1 MRRRVSFE
9 GEKVASRTVDNLVW
23 NASILIHTYIHTF
36 IFSLIHTCTYI
47 PMPQIVGGIGGG
59 GVNATLYDEDHE
71 DKAYYQYD
79 TPPYIHTYAL
89 VNKIYET
96 YILSCT
102 VLTIYLSL
110 LNYICKQ
117 YVCMYVHSGTANK
130 VSSLGWS
137 STLLSAV
144 GRGTASSPSKKKGL

>member
-9 GEKVASRTVDNLVW
+9 GEKVASRTVDNLVC
-23 NASILIHTYIHTF
+23 NASILIHTYIH
-36 IFSLIHTCTYI
+36 IFTHTYMYCTYI

-59 GVNATLYDEDHE
+59 GVTATLYDEDHE

-102 VLTIYLSL
+102 VLTI
-110 LNYICKQ
+110 
-117 YVCMYVHSGTANK
+117 
-130 VSSLGWS
+130 
-137 STLLSAV
+137 
-144 GRGTASSPSKKKGL
+144 